1 PAMILHQARRDFLA
15 ASAGLAAA
23 TSLPRLALAQASKE
37 PFKISLAEWSLHK
50 AINGGQL
57 KNREFARAAKE
68 DYGIDGIEY
77 VNQLWKDNG
86 TPWMD
91 TAKDKAYVAEL
102 RKRADDLGVKTLLI
116 MCDNPGQL
124 GDSD

>member
-1 PAMILHQARRDFLA
+1 MTHITSRRDFLA

-23 TSLPRLALAQASKE
+23 VALPSLALAQTGKE

-68 DYGIDGIEY
+68 DYALDGIEY
-77 VNQLWKDNG
+77 VNQLWKDNSQA
-86 TPWMD
+86 WMD
-91 TAKDKAYVAEL
+91 SAKDKSYVAEL
-102 RKRADDLGVKTLLI
+102 KKRAD
-116 MCDNPGQL
+116 
-124 GDSD
+124 